1 MSSPGSVGG
10 RERLRL
16 FCGFSLADETLER
29 IERWQAE
36 HLHGRLVGPA
46 NLHITLAFLGSRP
59 VEDVAMVAAAVE
71 SVPAFEPILFRARS
85 YRETRSVGMLAL
97 EDVGG
102 KGTVAAEQLH
112 EMLHLLGIYE
122 PEKRR
127 WLPHVTVLRFRE
139 RPRLRPPVPDLGTF
153 SPSGAAVYHSVLRPG
168 GAQYE
173 ILESVALG
181 G

>member
-1 MSSPGSVGG
+1 MSSPGSVVG

-16 FCGFSLADETLER
+16 FCGFSLPDETLQRVEL
-29 IERWQAE
+29 WQAE
-36 HLHGRLVGPA
+36 HLRGRLVGPG
-46 NLHITLAFLGSRP
+46 NLHVTLAFLGSRP
-59 VEDVAMVAAAVE
+59 AADVAKVATALE
-71 SVPAFEPILFRARS
+71 SVPAFQPILFRARS
-85 YRETRSVGMLAL
+85 YRETRSVGMLVL

-102 KGTVAAEQLH
+102 QGTAAAERLH
-112 EMLHLLGIYE
+112 ELLDLLGIYE

-127 WLPHVTVLRFRE
+127 WLAHITVLRFRE
-139 RPRLRPPVPDLGTF
+139 RPRLRPLVPDLGTF
-153 SPSGAAVYHSVLRPG
+153 GPSGAAVYHSVLRPG